1 MYIFRLLN
9 DMLHSPQSPAYLAP
23 SGGRFHELDSMRG
36 IAALIVLFH
45 HFILMFY
52 PGVLTQLDW
61 PSLLLY
67 PFASGHESVMFFFV
81 LSGFVLTLPFLR
93 GKSQPYLVFLWR
105 RVLRI
110 YGPYLGALFLA
121 VAGCAVWHNRLGS
134 AGWASGTWGRQV
146 DLRSVMEHIAFLGDY
161 DYSRYNTAF
170 WSLVYEMRISI
181 IFPAMFLVMNKLRL
195 RYAAILVAASIL
207 IGIRASAT
215 VEYASIFMVGILFAK
230 NLNKFG
236 EVYKSAA
243 AWKRWLIVL
252 VAFLLYN
259 GGHLLDGGRLFSHI
273 GDLPVVAATV
283 GFMLVG
289 LNSFKARRVLN
300 SAIPAFLGKIS
311 YSLYLVHA
319 TVLFALAAMLKD
331 KITPLEFFALFI
343 SAAILL
349 SWAFYRAVEAP
360 FTQLSRN
367 AGRRPIAEPV
377 VADR

>member
-1 MYIFRLLN
+1 
-9 DMLHSPQSPAYLAP
+9 MLPSPQSTAHLAP
-23 SGGRFHELDSMRG
+23 PGGRFHELDSMRG

-52 PGVLTQLDW
+52 PGVLAQLDW
-61 PSLLLY
+61 RSVLLY
-67 PFASGHESVMFFFV
+67 PFASGRESVMFFFV

-93 GKSQPYLVFLWR
+93 GKSQPYFVFLWR
-105 RVLRI
+105 RILRI

-121 VAGCAVWHNRLGS
+121 VVGCAVWHNRLGS
-134 AGWASGTWGRQV
+134 AGWASGTWDRQV
-146 DLRSVMEHIAFLGDY
+146 NLRSVMDHIVFLGDY

-181 IFPAMFLVMNKLRL
+181 IFPAMFLVMNRLRL

-207 IGIRASAT
+207 IGVRASAT

-230 NLNKFG
+230 NLDKFS

-259 GGHLLDGGRLFSHI
+259 GGHLLNGGRLFSRL

-331 KITPLEFFALFI
+331 KIAPLEFFVLFI

-367 AGRRPIAEPV
+367 AGRRPVAEPV